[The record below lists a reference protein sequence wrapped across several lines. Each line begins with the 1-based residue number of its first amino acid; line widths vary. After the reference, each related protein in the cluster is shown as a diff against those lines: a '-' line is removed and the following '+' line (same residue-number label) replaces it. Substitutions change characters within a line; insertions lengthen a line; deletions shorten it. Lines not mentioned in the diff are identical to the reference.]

1 MGLRRFYSGVVSHAN
16 AMLVLFAVAVI
27 LSLIAQPMVGVNYDI
42 NEYLPEDTAS
52 TIALK
57 VMEREFDGGI
67 PNARVM
73 ISGVSVAEALRYK
86 QELEAIEGVTSVMWL
101 DDACD
106 INQPLEFIDRDT
118 LESYYRD
125 GVALFSVTVDEARTV
140 GTVQAIR
147 DLVGDEAALSG
158 SAVSTAVATVSTVD
172 EVKRIS
178 LFAVLFVI
186 LVLALTTG
194 SWFEPVIVMLG
205 LGVAIIMN
213 AGSNLIFGEISFV
226 TNAAGSILQLAVSLD
241 YSVFLLHRFEECR
254 RDVGDVREAMINA
267 LCMST
272 GSIASS
278 GLTTVIGF
286 LALALMRFK
295 LGPDLGLALAKGVGI
310 SLVTVFLFM
319 PALTLRTYPLID
331 RTTHRRFT
339 PGCRGLG
346 RVVYRVMIPMACAF
360 ALLIAPSYIAAGS
373 NSFYYGASHMFGPET
388 QLGADTAA
396 IEDVFGKSDTYVL
409 LVPRGDTAR
418 QRQLSDELKA
428 LDEVTGVVSFVDSAG
443 AEIPPEYLDEDT
455 RSLLMSDGYS
465 RMVISVDADYEGDAA
480 FALIEN
486 VRRIAQSYYPD
497 EYHLAGEG
505 VSTYDLMLTVTSDMQ
520 KVNLIAIGAVFL
532 VLLAMMRSLALP
544 VMLVLSIETAIWINL
559 SVPYLS
565 GQALFYIAYLII
577 SSVQLGATVD
587 YAILMTDRYR
597 ELRARLPK
605 RDAIVET
612 VASCTVS
619 ILTSGSAM
627 TVVGFLMGMLS
638 THGLLKQL
646 GYLLGRGTLCSI
658 AIVMFVL
665 PGLLYIFDRIV
676 VSPRRRFTS
685 PAPDGQ
691 A

>member
-1 MGLRRFYSGVVSHAN
+1 
-16 AMLVLFAVAVI
+16 
-27 LSLIAQPMVGVNYDI
+27 
-42 NEYLPEDTAS
+42 
-52 TIALK
+52 
-57 VMEREFDGGI
+57 
-67 PNARVM
+67 
-73 ISGVSVAEALRYK
+73 
-86 QELEAIEGVTSVMWL
+86 
-101 DDACD
+101 
-106 INQPLEFIDRDT
+106 
-118 LESYYRD
+118 
-125 GVALFSVTVDEARTV
+125 
-140 GTVQAIR
+140 
-147 DLVGDEAALSG
+147 
-158 SAVSTAVATVSTVD
+158 
-172 EVKRIS
+172 
-178 LFAVLFVI
+178 
-186 LVLALTTG
+186 
-194 SWFEPVIVMLG
+194 
-205 LGVAIIMN
+205 
-213 AGSNLIFGEISFV
+213 
-226 TNAAGSILQLAVSLD
+226 
-241 YSVFLLHRFEECR
+241 
-254 RDVGDVREAMINA
+254 
-267 LCMST
+267 
-272 GSIASS
+272 
-278 GLTTVIGF
+278 
-286 LALALMRFK
+286 
-295 LGPDLGLALAKGVGI
+295 
-310 SLVTVFLFM
+310 
-319 PALTLRTYPLID
+319 
-331 RTTHRRFT
+331 
-339 PGCRGLG
+339 
-346 RVVYRVMIPMACAF
+346 
-360 ALLIAPSYIAAGS
+360 
-373 NSFYYGASHMFGPET
+373 MFGPET

-597 ELRARLPK
+597 ELRACLPK
-605 RDAIVET
+605 RDAIVGT
-612 VASCTVS
+612 VAGCTVS

-646 GYLLGRGTLCSI
+646 GDLLGRGTLCSI

-665 PGLLYIFDRIV
+665 PGLLYIFDRLV
-676 VSPRRRFTS
+676 VSPRRRFTP
-685 PAPDGQ
+685 PAPDSQ

>member
-1 MGLRRFYSGVVSHAN
+1 
-16 AMLVLFAVAVI
+16 
-27 LSLIAQPMVGVNYDI
+27 
-42 NEYLPEDTAS
+42 
-52 TIALK
+52 
-57 VMEREFDGGI
+57 
-67 PNARVM
+67 
-73 ISGVSVAEALRYK
+73 
-86 QELEAIEGVTSVMWL
+86 
-101 DDACD
+101 
-106 INQPLEFIDRDT
+106 
-118 LESYYRD
+118 
-125 GVALFSVTVDEARTV
+125 
-140 GTVQAIR
+140 
-147 DLVGDEAALSG
+147 
-158 SAVSTAVATVSTVD
+158 
-172 EVKRIS
+172 
-178 LFAVLFVI
+178 
-186 LVLALTTG
+186 
-194 SWFEPVIVMLG
+194 MLG
-205 LGVAIIMN
+205 LGVAIVIN

-254 RDVGDVREAMINA
+254 RDTGDVREAMINA

-486 VRRIAQSYYPD
+486 VSRIAQSYYTD

-505 VSTYDLMLTVTSDMQ
+505 VSTYDLMDTITADMG
-520 KVNLIAIGAVFL
+520 KVNAVSIGAVFHVLLLSMKSLLLPVIL
-532 VLLAMMRSLALP
+532 VLD
-544 VMLVLSIETAIWINL
+544 IEAAI
-559 SVPYLS
+559 
-565 GQALFYIAYLII
+565 
-577 SSVQLGATVD
+577 
-587 YAILMTDRYR
+587 
-597 ELRARLPK
+597 
-605 RDAIVET
+605 
-612 VASCTVS
+612 
-619 ILTSGSAM
+619 
-627 TVVGFLMGMLS
+627 
-638 THGLLKQL
+638 
-646 GYLLGRGTLCSI
+646 
-658 AIVMFVL
+658 
-665 PGLLYIFDRIV
+665 
-676 VSPRRRFTS
+676 
-685 PAPDGQ
+685 
-691 A
+691 